1 MVSKGLHTER
11 SNKKRLFNLADEGIL
26 RSSGWKQKAFLQR
39 NKIPLGAEQLIN
51 QWNNLPEDEIDPLSL
66 QLFRW
71 DLCGTSELH
80 LSIWVLKTGGARG
93 SLAGKLL
100 SRALGVP
107 SACHQM
113 SLEPYRAGLCPA
125 LCPFAAAEEHLLTVE
140 AEHGPVSQCCHSPE
154 GSEPPKA
161 QPGTLGWGFPT
172 PAAHQILPPHLWDCT
187 SSASLHSSTTYL

>member
-1 MVSKGLHTER
+1 MVSKGLHRER

-51 QWNNLPEDEIDPLSL
+51 QWNNLPEDEIDSLSL

-93 SLAGKLL
+93 SLAGKLFL
-100 SRALGVP
+100 RALGVP
-107 SACHQM
+107 SASHQM
-113 SLEPYRAGLCPA
+113 SLEPYRAVSCSLPLCCSRTA
-125 LCPFAAAEEHLLTVE
+125 
-140 AEHGPVSQCCHSPE
+140 
-154 GSEPPKA
+154 
-161 QPGTLGWGFPT
+161 
-172 PAAHQILPPHLWDCT
+172 
-187 SSASLHSSTTYL
+187 SAPSGG